1 MLSRMLREARHV
13 NDPQGGFACQQV
25 LEAFT
30 SGFIIHD
37 CDFAWR
43 DDVYRCCGFVAR
55 GSTRD
60 FRVRAAAEPHRRP
73 SHHHHNKLN
82 PPFSTR
88 DISTTMTAIQ
98 KAIAAINSQ
107 DAKGQLSYRAAAKTF
122 GVNRTTLSRHHRGIQ
137 TTNAGAH

>member
-1 MLSRMLREARHV
+1 M

-60 FRVRAAAEPHRRP
+60 LCGDASSTSERVER
-73 SHHHHNKLN
+73 LN
-82 PPFSTR
+82 R
-88 DISTTMTAIQ
+88 
-98 KAIAAINSQ
+98 
-107 DAKGQLSYRAAAKTF
+107 
-122 GVNRTTLSRHHRGIQ
+122 
-137 TTNAGAH
+137 